1 MTTTD
6 VRTADPRAGGPRTA
20 DPATRPATAAPS
32 TTATANASAPRTAAI
47 PATTALRWSAR
58 PVTAADHDTVLDFF
72 TEPDFCF
79 RTHRPDTRPQWE
91 VLSLLDE
98 DTRLL
103 SADGRPVGLYTVE
116 SSGGEHACHYFL
128 HLRLT
133 ARLRPDAWASAYRE
147 LVRALRWQR
156 EVVRLAVVVGEF
168 DDRGLTAAR
177 QAGFTEEGVLAQHLV
192 HDGHRRGSVF
202 LSRIWEPT
210 S

>member
-1 MTTTD
+1 MTATEL
-6 VRTADPRAGGPRTA
+6 TATHMT
-20 DPATRPATAAPS
+20 TRPATAPVPAPVPAS
-32 TTATANASAPRTAAI
+32 ATTTATFS
-47 PATTALRWSAR
+47 WSAR
-58 PVTAADHDTVLDFF
+58 PVTDADHDAVLDFF
-72 TEPDFCF
+72 TEPDFYF
-79 RTHRPDTRPQWE
+79 RTGRPATRPQWE

-103 SADGRPVGLYTVE
+103 SADGRPVGLYALETM
-116 SSGGEHACHYFL
+116 GGEHACHFVL

-133 ARLRPDAWASAYRE
+133 ARLRTDAWASAYRE
-147 LVRALRWQR
+147 LVLALRWQR

-177 QAGFTEEGVLAQHLV
+177 LAGFTEEGVLTGHLV

>member
-1 MTTTD
+1 MTTTTD
-6 VRTADPRAGGPRTA
+6 MTAAGTGTGLATGRDTCAA
-20 DPATRPATAAPS
+20 DPATDLSVAAPEG
-32 TTATANASAPRTAAI
+32 TGF
-47 PATTALRWSAR
+47 RWSAR
-58 PVTAADHDTVLDFF
+58 PVTAADHAAVLDLF
-72 TEPDFCF
+72 TEPDFYF

-103 SADGRPVGLYTVE
+103 SADGRPVGLYALEV
-116 SSGGEHACHYFL
+116 SGGEHACHFFL

-147 LVRALRWQR
+147 LIRALRWQR

-177 QAGFTEEGVLAQHLV
+177 LAGFTEEGVLAGNIV

>member
-1 MTTTD
+1 MTVTD
-6 VRTADPRAGGPRTA
+6 LTA
-20 DPATRPATAAPS
+20 RPATASVPAGPGTTVPRAAN
-32 TTATANASAPRTAAI
+32 TTAPTTAAHATADT
-47 PATTALRWSAR
+47 PAAVSWSAR
-58 PVTAADHDTVLDFF
+58 PVTDADHGAVLDFF
-72 TEPDFCF
+72 TEHDFFF
-79 RTHRPDTRPQWE
+79 RTARPATRPQWE
-91 VLSLLDE
+91 VLALLDE

-103 SADGRPVGLYTVE
+103 SADGRPVGLYALETI
-116 SSGGEHACHYFL
+116 GGGHACHCML

-133 ARLRPDAWASAYRE
+133 ARLRTDAWVSAYHE
-147 LVRALRWQR
+147 VIRALRWQR

-177 QAGFTEEGVLAQHLV
+177 LAGFTEEGVLTGHVV

>member
-1 MTTTD
+1 MTATD
-6 VRTADPRAGGPRTA
+6 LTA
-20 DPATRPATAAPS
+20 RPATASVPA
-32 TTATANASAPRTAAI
+32 
-47 PATTALRWSAR
+47 PATTPAPASFAWSAR
-58 PVTAADHDTVLDFF
+58 PVTEADHDAVLDLF
-72 TEPDFCF
+72 TESDFYF
-79 RTHRPDTRPQWE
+79 RTARPATRPQWE
-91 VLSLLDE
+91 ILALLDE

-103 SADGRPVGLYTVE
+103 SADGRPVGLYALE
-116 SSGGEHACHYFL
+116 AMGAEHACHYVL

-133 ARLRPDAWASAYRE
+133 SRLRTDAWASAYRE

-156 EVVRLAVVVGEF
+156 EVVRLAVVVHEF

-177 QAGFTEEGVLAQHLV
+177 LAGFTEEGVLTGHVV

>member
-1 MTTTD
+1 MTTTTD
-6 VRTADPRAGGPRTA
+6 MTAAGTGTGLATGPDTYAADPSTDLSA
-20 DPATRPATAAPS
+20 AAPEG
-32 TTATANASAPRTAAI
+32 TGF
-47 PATTALRWSAR
+47 RWSAR
-58 PVTAADHDTVLDFF
+58 PVTAADHAAVLDLF
-72 TEPDFCF
+72 TEPDFYF

-103 SADGRPVGLYTVE
+103 SADGRPVGLYALEV
-116 SSGGEHACHYFL
+116 SGGEHACHFFL

-147 LVRALRWQR
+147 LIRALRWQR

-177 QAGFTEEGVLAQHLV
+177 LAGFTEEGVLAGNIV

>member
-1 MTTTD
+1 MTATD
-6 VRTADPRAGGPRTA
+6 VTA
-20 DPATRPATAAPS
+20 RPATAPVPLS
-32 TTATANASAPRTAAI
+32 TTAPAAFS
-47 PATTALRWSAR
+47 WSAR
-58 PVTAADHDTVLDFF
+58 PVTEDDHAAVLDLF
-72 TEPDFCF
+72 TEPDFYF
-79 RTHRPDTRPQWE
+79 RTQRPDTRPQWE
-91 VLSLLDE
+91 ILSLLDE

-103 SADGRPVGLYTVE
+103 SADGRPVGLYALEAV
-116 SSGGEHACHYFL
+116 GGEHACHYLL

-147 LVRALRWQR
+147 LIRALRWQR
-156 EVVRLAVVVGEF
+156 EVVRLEVVIGEF

-177 QAGFTEEGVLAQHLV
+177 QAGFTEEGVLAQHVV